1 MITVAVDASRPYDIL
16 IEDGLLVRAGECL
29 AARFG
34 TPRLF
39 LVSDDTVFSLYG
51 ETTVSS
57 LKNAGFDVETF
68 VVEHGEKSKN
78 AQNLFLIVNRLAEK
92 YFTRGDMLVALGG
105 GVVGDLCGFC
115 AATFL
120 RGVRYIQIPTT
131 LLACVDSSVGGKT
144 AVDLPA
150 GKNLFGAFWQ
160 PSLVLC
166 DPTVL
171 DTLPPEQFAS
181 GMAEVIKYGM
191 IADPD
196 LFETVKTPGWKR
208 TDVIARC
215 VEIKRDIVNADE
227 RDTGIRQILNFGHT
241 FGHAVESL
249 SDFSLSHGA
258 CVAIGMMLVTRAFQK
273 TEQTELT
280 DKLASSL
287 TAYGLPTET
296 AFSADE
302 IFKKL
307 LSDKKRSGDALN
319 LIVVRK
325 IGKAEIRT
333 LSLDEA
339 REILRA
345 GLVK

>member
-196 LFETVKTPGWKR
+196 LFETVKTPGCKR
-208 TDVIARC
+208 TDVTARC